1 MKRLLVVF
9 LLLTWLILGLIGC
22 QTQAEPTHQPEE
34 VRLDPTATD
43 AVVEVETP
51 VRPSATIASTEIVIP
66 SPTVTPTMETAS
78 TGQEL
83 PTGLDCGETFCQA
96 PWAGLLAR
104 PVQPEGRNTIDLT
117 YPYANTKNG
126 QLDPH
131 HGVEFPNPF
140 GTHVLAAG
148 SGEVVYAGE
157 DSLTVLGPYTGFY
170 GNVLILRHEGLFG
183 GEDVFTLYAHLSSLE
198 VEIGQQVETGDLIGK
213 VGQSG
218 AADGPHLHFEV
229 RLGVNDYAHTLNP
242 MLWFAP
248 FVSVESASNATLAG
262 LILDPY
268 GQPLS
273 DYSLSLEK
281 LDAEGNAVAHYYP
294 LTYTP
299 SAINAHPVLGENFVM
314 PDIPAGDYRL
324 AFVYGGLNEVFF
336 TLEPGALGFISL
348 QTSFTPTEESD

>member
-1 MKRLLVVF
+1 MKRLLVEF
-9 LLLTWLILGLIGC
+9 LLPAWLILGLIGC
-22 QTQAEPTHQPEE
+22 QTQSESTHQTVE
-34 VRLDPTATD
+34 VRLDPL
-43 AVVEVETP
+43 ETETIAETEAL
-51 VRPSATIASTEIVIP
+51 VKPSATIADSEIVIP
-66 SPTVTPTMETAS
+66 PPTVTPTMETAS
-78 TGQEL
+78 TELEL

-104 PVQPEGRNTIDLT
+104 PIQPEGRNTIDLT

-131 HGVEFPNPF
+131 HGVEFPNPY
-140 GTHVLAAG
+140 GTQVLAAG

-157 DSLTVLGPYTGFY
+157 DSLTVLGPFTGFY
-170 GNVLILRHEGLFG
+170 GNVLILRHDDLFG
-183 GEDVFTLYAHLSSLE
+183 GEDVFTLYAHLSSIE
-198 VEIGQQVETGDLIGK
+198 VELGQRVETGDVIGK

-242 MLWFAP
+242 VLWFSP
-248 FVSVESASNATLAG
+248 FVSVDDVPNATLAG

-273 DYSLSLEK
+273 DFSLSLEQ
-281 LDAEGNAVAHYYP
+281 LDVEGNAVGHYYP

-299 SAINAHPVLGENFVM
+299 SATNAHPVLGENFVV

-336 TLEPGALGFISL
+336 TLEPGVLGFISL
-348 QTSFTPTEESD
+348 QTSFMPTDESD